1 MPPRSCAS
9 QSLGLPLATGA
20 GHSIL
25 HTIRQNVLGA
35 YLLKPHTTKV
45 AQQRG
50 RDDTNI
56 LIQIVRYNYIR
67 AKSHITAPA
76 AWYRTYVKQLYF
88 YPVDNAGEVKTQD
101 AALSNVICTNSP
113 LPAVAVHCTPTA
125 RSNRNLIVGS
135 WPGCTRSSALATP
148 PTLPC

>member
-1 MPPRSCAS
+1 MHVMMPPRSCAS

-20 GHSIL
+20 GLSIL

-88 YPVDNAGEVKTQD
+88 YPVDHADKVKTQHFPMSSVRI
-101 AALSNVICTNSP
+101 APCLLLLS
-113 LPAVAVHCTPTA
+113 
-125 RSNRNLIVGS
+125 IV
-135 WPGCTRSSALATP
+135 P
-148 PTLPC
+148 PRPVRTET